1 MDKIP
6 AGSETELPPLLTTK
20 TLVPMTPAGL
30 VHRPRL
36 VERISQGARGPF
48 TLLSAPA
55 GFGKTTAL
63 VEWARQTDYTV
74 AWLTL
79 SGEDDHPRR
88 FARYFGHAVQVVSPG
103 LGEEPMEYLQS
114 SITSNWELGL
124 TLLINRIAALPGDL
138 AIVLDEYQ
146 FVTDPTIHRGL
157 NHLITR
163 GPPNLH
169 LVIATRSEPALDLAF
184 LRAKGWVAEIGAEQ
198 LRFSQDEVAQFLHQ
212 TTGYLLPPETVRA
225 LAERTEGWATALQ
238 LVALSA
244 RHRPDAAELTAAK
257 GEPRY
262 VLDFLVEEVLSRQP
276 EEVRRFLLRT
286 SFLEALSGPLCEAV
300 AALEDEAGYG
310 TRMLRRLHHQNL
322 FLTPLDEQHDW
333 YRYHRLFAD
342 CLQRVQMENDPA
354 EIPELHRRAAAWL
367 EANGRLDEAFQHALA
382 TADAEWAADLIG
394 RHAIPL
400 INAGELQTLTHWVG
414 RIPAAIVHQRPFLGL
429 AFAYSLIEAHQ
440 FEAAQSWLD
449 DTERLLDALEGLSGG
464 RPLPTP
470 MDNTERRRLRGV
482 LAMCRST
489 LAVLTGDALRA
500 AEFSRAAL
508 EALPEDDP
516 FSLSLLALDRGTQSV
531 LQGDTSQAIETLRES
546 ARAARRANN
555 LGAQVVLTCQLAEMQ
570 ALQGQLSQALATL
583 EKARSLTLR
592 PDGHALPLAGVVDT
606 LTGEILRERDR
617 LKEARQVLE
626 RGLAQSQ
633 AWWSL
638 SSLDGLLS
646 LARLLQSQGDAAG
659 AVSRIDDAARLA
671 LETESSPWDEALVA
685 GTAMRLALQRND
697 MATAMQWRLKSKWL
711 DSAGAL
717 SREDLPFH
725 IFEYLLLTEV
735 RFRYATG
742 RDSGDEDHLR
752 RAQELLQSIAPEVE
766 RLRRV
771 TSKIEILVLQALIEY
786 ELGENDQAIQ
796 SVLRALAL
804 GEPEDYR
811 RIFLDE
817 GQVMAAVLTRCQA
830 RRPAPDSYLPSRR
843 YVEGL
848 LEACQREAGIM
859 PQATVQATRQDLG
872 GAADGHGIG
881 MGIAGTPDGL
891 PLNLSA
897 REVEVLTLIAEG
909 KTNQEISAHLFLAV
923 NTVKRHAY
931 NIFTKLDVKSR
942 TQAVARA
949 RQLGLIP

>member
-1 MDKIP
+1 
-6 AGSETELPPLLTTK
+6 
-20 TLVPMTPAGL
+20 
-30 VHRPRL
+30 
-36 VERISQGARGPF
+36 
-48 TLLSAPA
+48 
-55 GFGKTTAL
+55 
-63 VEWARQTDYTV
+63 
-74 AWLTL
+74 
-79 SGEDDHPRR
+79 
-88 FARYFGHAVQVVSPG
+88 
-103 LGEEPMEYLQS
+103 
-114 SITSNWELGL
+114 
-124 TLLINRIAALPGDL
+124 
-138 AIVLDEYQ
+138 
-146 FVTDPTIHRGL
+146 
-157 NHLITR
+157 
-163 GPPNLH
+163 
-169 LVIATRSEPALDLAF
+169 
-184 LRAKGWVAEIGAEQ
+184 
-198 LRFSQDEVAQFLHQ
+198 
-212 TTGYLLPPETVRA
+212 
-225 LAERTEGWATALQ
+225 
-238 LVALSA
+238 
-244 RHRPDAAELTAAK
+244 
-257 GEPRY
+257 
-262 VLDFLVEEVLSRQP
+262 
-276 EEVRRFLLRT
+276 
-286 SFLEALSGPLCEAV
+286 
-300 AALEDEAGYG
+300 
-310 TRMLRRLHHQNL
+310 
-322 FLTPLDEQHDW
+322 
-333 YRYHRLFAD
+333 
-342 CLQRVQMENDPA
+342 
-354 EIPELHRRAAAWL
+354 
-367 EANGRLDEAFQHALA
+367 
-382 TADAEWAADLIG
+382 
-394 RHAIPL
+394 
-400 INAGELQTLTHWVG
+400 
-414 RIPAAIVHQRPFLGL
+414 
-429 AFAYSLIEAHQ
+429 
-440 FEAAQSWLD
+440 
-449 DTERLLDALEGLSGG
+449 
-464 RPLPTP
+464 
-470 MDNTERRRLRGV
+470 
-482 LAMCRST
+482 
-489 LAVLTGDALRA
+489 
-500 AEFSRAAL
+500 
-508 EALPEDDP
+508 
-516 FSLSLLALDRGTQSV
+516 
-531 LQGDTSQAIETLRES
+531 
-546 ARAARRANN
+546 
-555 LGAQVVLTCQLAEMQ
+555 
-570 ALQGQLSQALATL
+570 
-583 EKARSLTLR
+583 
-592 PDGHALPLAGVVDT
+592 
-606 LTGEILRERDR
+606 
-617 LKEARQVLE
+617 LE

-872 GAADGHGIG
+872 GPANGRGIG
-881 MGIAGTPDGL
+881 MGIARTPDGF